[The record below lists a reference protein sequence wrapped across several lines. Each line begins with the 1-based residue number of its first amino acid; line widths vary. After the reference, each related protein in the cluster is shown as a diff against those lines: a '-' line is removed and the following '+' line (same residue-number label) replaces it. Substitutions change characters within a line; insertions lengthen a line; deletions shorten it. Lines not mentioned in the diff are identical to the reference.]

1 MHNINYIRDNPV
13 EFDNFMKSRGEN
25 SISQKIIDIDKEKR
39 EAQTALQ
46 NLLADR
52 NQLSKTIGKLKSE
65 KKEATNEMAQVDD
78 LKNKINALKELETL
92 KNDELNAILS
102 RLPNIPDSST
112 PIGANEE
119 ENVFYRDWGKNHL
132 LILIQN
138 NILKLVKMLT

>member
-1 MHNINYIRDNPV
+1 MHNINYIRNNPV

-39 EAQTALQ
+39 EAQTTLQ

-78 LKNKINALKELETL
+78 
-92 KNDELNAILS
+92 
-102 RLPNIPDSST
+102 
-112 PIGANEE
+112 
-119 ENVFYRDWGKNHL
+119 
-132 LILIQN
+132 
-138 NILKLVKMLT
+138 